1 MRLKTDYEYSL
12 PQHPDPYEPSPN
24 ELHQEAFKTFFT
36 ADSVAWEE
44 FFTPSD
50 FNVNGHKNQPKEHLY
65 ALLGLKLANLYRQ
78 HYEDETGEFWG
89 DA

>member
-1 MRLKTDYEYSL
+1 MTIKIEKYRFQPY
-12 PQHPDPYEPSPN
+12 PDSYEPTPS

-36 ADSVAWEE
+36 ADSCDWEE

-50 FNVNGHKNQPKEHLY
+50 FNVNGHENRKEHLY
-65 ALLGLKLANLYRQ
+65 ALGLKLANLYRQ
-78 HYEDETGEFWG
+78 NYEDESGQYWG

>member
-50 FNVNGHKNQPKEHLY
+50 FNVNGHKDRKEHLHE
-65 ALLGLKLANLYRQ
+65 LGLKLANIYRQ
-78 HYEDETGEFWG
+78 HFEDESGQYWE